1 MKLGKNYAITLTL
14 RTKNKNLYH
23 NGKTVTLEPVN
34 YWVCFVTLMKA
45 VVKTCSSKYI
55 TSTWG
60 DFDLELDEKDK
71 HMILSEEDTVFIHID
86 LLCKFVESRVDSCK
100 KTWGVF
106 YADGLFQLVKDIKEL
121 KKKSVAEEKAKA
133 KQQVSESKT
142 EDDASSAPLPVVPVS
157 RKRKQTHSN
166 DDTMCMFSDSLQ
178 DREKLVMEREAAIAQ
193 REQVLNARESLLAK
207 RESKVQTLQK
217 EVQQMKKTLESQP
230 EFRDSQN
237 LIVSKVNQFLIEC
250 RGIQKRL
257 TDEINEVVNK
267 QNKTIQKNVQPAQRD
282 DSTHAE
288 PVASSKAVTAA
299 TVAATEATR
308 GTKTPQSTAVRALQN
323 LKSPESNTA
332 QPDSQTLSESP
343 NVLKQP
349 NFTERSLTPTSS
361 DIRGD
366 QVQHPTVID
375 VDE

>member
-23 NGKTVTLEPVN
+23 NGKTVTIEPVN

-55 TSTWG
+55 MSTWA
-60 DFDLELDEKDK
+60 DFELELDDKEKN
-71 HMILSEEDTVFIHID
+71 MVLSDEETVFMHVD
-86 LLCKFVESRVDSCK
+86 LISKFVESRVESCK
-100 KTWGVF
+100 KTWGLF
-106 YADGLFQLVKDIKEL
+106 FADGLQQLVKDIREL
-121 KKKSVAEEKAKA
+121 KKKNVAEEKAKVN
-133 KQQVSESKT
+133 QQVSDSET
-142 EDDASSAPLPVVPVS
+142 DEEFSSAPLSVVHVS
-157 RKRKQTHSN
+157 KKRKQAHSN

-193 REQVLNARESLLAK
+193 REQVLNAREILLAK

-217 EVQQMKKTLESQP
+217 EVVQMKKTLESQP

-267 QNKTIQKNVQPAQRD
+267 QNKTIQQQKNVQPVPRD

-308 GTKTPQSTAVRALQN
+308 GTKTPQSTAGRPLQN
-323 LKSPESNTA
+323 LKSPDSAA
-332 QPDSQTLSESP
+332 QKDVQQIPETKD
-343 NVLKQP
+343 KQ
-349 NFTERSLTPTSS
+349 FTDRSLTPTSS

-366 QVQHPTVID
+366 KEQPPKILN